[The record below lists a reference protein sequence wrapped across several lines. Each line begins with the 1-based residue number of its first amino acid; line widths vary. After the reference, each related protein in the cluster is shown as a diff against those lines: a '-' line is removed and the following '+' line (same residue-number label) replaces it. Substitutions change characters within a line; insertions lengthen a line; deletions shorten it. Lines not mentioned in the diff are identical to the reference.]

1 MRDWLTPR
9 CILIVLLLVAAP
21 GAALAHLLV
30 TWAPTQLENIRLD
43 RGVTRYTKQLDAEI
57 KQSAELQQRTDRL
70 QELAQASTIGS
81 NWLPGR
87 DRHGVFDRIAEVL
100 RDQHVTI
107 EQFSLGEPTLYAAVA
122 RDNLLACE
130 QVSALCT
137 GDYAA
142 LTACVDRIQALDL
155 PVRVRK
161 LSWRRTGER
170 LALALQLEIPFVP
183 DQALRVALADEAG
196 LPEENHEP

>member
-1 MRDWLTPR
+1 VRDWLTPR

-30 TWAPTQLENIRLD
+30 TWAPIQLENIRLD
-43 RGVTRYTKQLDAEI
+43 RSVTRYTKRLDAEI
-57 KQSAELQQRTDRL
+57 KHSTELQQRTAHL
-70 QELAQASTIGS
+70 QELAQATTRGS
-81 NWLPGR
+81 DWLPAR

-107 EQFSLGEPTLYAAVA
+107 EQFSLGEPALYAAVSG
-122 RDNLLACE
+122 DNLLACE

-142 LTACVDRIQALDL
+142 LTECVDRIEALDL
-155 PVRVRK
+155 PVRVSK

-170 LALALQLEIPFVP
+170 LALALQLEVPFVP
-183 DQALRVALADEAG
+183 DQALCAALADKAG
-196 LPEENHEP
+196 LPKENHEP